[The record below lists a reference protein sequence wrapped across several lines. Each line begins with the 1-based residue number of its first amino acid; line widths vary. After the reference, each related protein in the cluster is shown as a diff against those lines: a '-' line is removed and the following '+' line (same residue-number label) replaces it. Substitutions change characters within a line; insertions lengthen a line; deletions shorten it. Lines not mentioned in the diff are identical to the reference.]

1 MSVSG
6 TATVSVSG
14 TAAAPEPDSETVSV
28 LDDVSH
34 GRTGRQGAQRNG
46 WSAPAPAKL
55 SLATQLP
62 RASSRRWRRSDASAP
77 AGGAWLCEPRQRGRK
92 GTIVKL
98 KVINKAVNLIHQLR
112 PLINRIRPRDKRLAN
127 QIVDAANSV
136 VLNLGEAEYSDP
148 GNRRARFHTAA
159 GSAGEVRAGVQAAVG
174 WGYVKREHAACALQ
188 ELDSVIAILWK
199 LTRG

>member
-1 MSVSG
+1 M
-6 TATVSVSG
+6 
-14 TAAAPEPDSETVSV
+14 
-28 LDDVSH
+28 
-34 GRTGRQGAQRNG
+34 
-46 WSAPAPAKL
+46 
-55 SLATQLP
+55 
-62 RASSRRWRRSDASAP
+62 
-77 AGGAWLCEPRQRGRK
+77 
-92 GTIVKL
+92 KL

-174 WGYVKREHAACALQ
+174 WGYVKREQAVSALQ
-188 ELDSVIAILWK
+188 ELDNVIAILWK